1 MILVCDKL
9 RFLRDDTQ
17 YFFLV
22 NFRELSMSFIVKI
35 I

>member
-1 MILVCDKL
+1 MILVCDKV

-17 YFFLV
+17 YFLV